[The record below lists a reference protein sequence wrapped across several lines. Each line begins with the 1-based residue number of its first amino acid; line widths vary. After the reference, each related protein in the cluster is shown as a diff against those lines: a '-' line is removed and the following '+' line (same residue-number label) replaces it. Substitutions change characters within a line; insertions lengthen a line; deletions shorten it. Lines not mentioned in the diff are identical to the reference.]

1 MFFSIIVTC
10 FFVAEFLWASP
21 VVPFTCFPNLY
32 SLWNIRR
39 QDNETKLVLL
49 VHFLYNFKAL
59 PLYERLFEYW
69 ATLFWGHAGTFFFL
83 LFYPRCS
90 NCFESHMHFKS
101 IATYHLETC
110 DEIWMKCWWI
120 YFYRFCIEI
129 YNSSV
134 FVRIGNII
142 LPYFQLKRIIFLLTR
157 LPVMASPSFW
167 G

>member
-1 MFFSIIVTC
+1 MCLLHVFPIYTRFETFDDKITRPNWSSLFTFCTILKLFHFTSDCLNIELLC
-10 FFVAEFLWASP
+10 FEGM
-21 VVPFTCFPNLY
+21 
-32 SLWNIRR
+32 
-39 QDNETKLVLL
+39 Q
-49 VHFLYNFKAL
+49 AL
-59 PLYERLFEYW
+59 F
-69 ATLFWGHAGTFFFL
+69 
-83 LFYPRCS
+83 FYPRCS
-90 NCFESHMHFKS
+90 NRFESHMHFKS

-157 LPVMASPSFW
+157 LPVMASASF
-167 G
+167 